1 MFEHLNHAANA
12 TSSSRPCRERHH
24 LRRSLPLGSD
34 ARTAHPNAGAP
45 EVIEQRVRATFDAI
59 ARADTATLSGLL
71 SDSLRWFSPT
81 SGAVYNKPQLLGAP
95 TA

>member
-1 MFEHLNHAANA
+1 MLRMRLPHLVLA
-12 TSSSRPCRERHH
+12 TSVIISVGACRSAPM
-24 LRRSLPLGSD
+24 L
-34 ARTAHPNAGAP
+34 AQAHPNAGAP